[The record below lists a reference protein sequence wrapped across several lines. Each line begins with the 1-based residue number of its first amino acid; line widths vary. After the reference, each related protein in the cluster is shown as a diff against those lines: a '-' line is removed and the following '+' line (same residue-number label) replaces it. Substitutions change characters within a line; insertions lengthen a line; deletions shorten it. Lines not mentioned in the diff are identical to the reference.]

1 MRVLLAFDKFKDSMS
16 AMEACTVAAS
26 AIRRIHPDWELE
38 VFPLSDGSDGFAPI
52 LTQNRQGEM
61 IYATVNGPLFKPV
74 EACFGMV
81 DCSTFTIAGKA
92 YLKLPDNGSV
102 AVVEMAQAS
111 GLALL
116 DPEERNLWHTST
128 YGTGEVLSVVFKL
141 RPALV
146 ILGLGGSATHDMG
159 LGALEALGLR
169 YRLESGDII
178 NHLTP
183 NDWPRVVALEGEL
196 PHEHPRIILAPNTQ
210 NKLLGSKGAAAL
222 FGPQKGLRPGEF
234 ARLEEQTQ
242 RMAEL
247 ILGHFGAPRSILEA
261 PGSGA
266 AGGMSVG
273 LQAAF
278 HAEMIPGVE
287 IVDRWLKFNES
298 LEKANIVVTGEGRF
312 DLGSL
317 EGKVPEYVISKASNR
332 GKRIYC
338 FVGQTLL
345 GEQEKLPEH
354 LMEAHIETIAPSGV
368 SAEKCMDSAIEF
380 LSQAIKRVFADVR

>member
-16 AMEACTVAAS
+16 AMEACAVAAS
-26 AIRRIHPDWELE
+26 SLRRVRPDWELE
-38 VFPLSDGSDGFAPI
+38 LFPMSDGSDGFAAI

-61 IYATVNGPLFKPV
+61 IYATVNGPLFRPA

-81 DCSTFTIAGKA
+81 DCSTFSLSGKA
-92 YLKLPDNGSV
+92 YLKIPDNGSI
-102 AVVEMAQAS
+102 AVVEMAQSS
-111 GLALL
+111 GLELL
-116 DPEERNLWHTST
+116 DPEERNLWHTSS
-128 YGTGEVLSVVFKL
+128 YGTGELLSVIFKL
-141 RPALV
+141 NPALI
-146 ILGLGGSATHDMG
+146 ILGLGGSATHDLG

-169 YRLESGDII
+169 YRLGNGDII

-183 NDWPRVVALEGEL
+183 NAWPNVVALEGDI
-196 PHEHPRIILAPNTQ
+196 PKNTPRIILAPNTQ
-210 NKLLGSKGAAAL
+210 NKLLGSKGAASL

-242 RMAEL
+242 RVADL
-247 ILGHFGAPRSILEA
+247 ILGHFEAPRSILEA

-287 IVDRWLKFNES
+287 LVDRWLKLSES
-298 LEKANIVVTGEGRF
+298 IEKANIVITGEGRF
-312 DLGSL
+312 DMGSL
-317 EGKVPEYVISKASNR
+317 EGKAPEYIISRASNK

-338 FVGQTLL
+338 FVGQFIA
-345 GEQEKLPEH
+345 GEGDKLPES
-354 LMEAHIETIAPSGV
+354 LQEARIQTIAPPGG
-368 SAEKCMDSAIEF
+368 SAEECIKSSMGC
-380 LSQAIKRVFADVR
+380 LSDAIKKTFEETK